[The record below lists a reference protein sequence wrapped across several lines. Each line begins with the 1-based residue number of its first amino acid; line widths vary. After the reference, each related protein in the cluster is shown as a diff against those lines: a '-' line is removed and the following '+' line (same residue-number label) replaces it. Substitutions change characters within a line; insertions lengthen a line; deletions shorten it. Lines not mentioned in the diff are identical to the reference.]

1 LTKDNAD
8 SYFRGGDRGYFPES
22 NLSQWFRNSEKQE
35 VPIYT
40 IDRSA
45 GVKPSR
51 KIYQALVEKLSLDA
65 IVLVDGGTDSV
76 MRGDEDGNGS
86 PEEDMTSIA
95 ALKKVKVQTK
105 ILACLGF
112 GVDCFHGVRFFALES
127 VETSFSQ
134 LDR

>member
-1 LTKDNAD
+1 M
-8 SYFRGGDRGYFPES
+8 
-22 NLSQWFRNSEKQE
+22 SQWFRRSEKEE

-51 KIYQALVEKLSLDA
+51 QIYTVLAERLSLDA

-86 PEEDMTSIA
+86 PEEDMTTIA
-95 ALKKVKVQTK
+95 ALKKVPVGIK

-112 GVDCFHGVRFFALES
+112 GVDCFHGVRASSTHLTSLQRLKSDFFWIL
-127 VETSFSQ
+127 
-134 LDR
+134 